1 MSRTAEPLHISHPA
15 PSLAPSNS
23 AGMDSDSAFDPTDS
37 ASFRS
42 QFNAFRQQVLSLV
55 STPLRC
61 DSPAAPKWEDGVI
74 MQQGQSEDETAA
86 KTEKDLKREAADC
99 KRCERWRD
107 ELTRESESRPC
118 TVELC
123 VRATDPHNE
132 RRSATGPI
140 IRFMLQHI
148 SLLPPSS
155 PASSSPGSQEEAPS
169 PTPHLPLP
177 IVCKPCPPTMAGGYS
192 SELGVLLCQ
201 NRFMGKPHMQDALAH
216 ELVHA
221 YDDRRFKPRGGKTW
235 AEDLRAHACTEV
247 SHGRVLSSILTADDK
262 ACTDPSR
269 ESQRRLQVGSRVFE
283 AKLFLYKATS
293 GTLLFASVFSI
304 VSSPRR

>member
-1 MSRTAEPLHISHPA
+1 
-15 PSLAPSNS
+15 
-23 AGMDSDSAFDPTDS
+23 MDSDSAFDPTDS

-107 ELTRESESRPC
+107 ELTRES
-118 TVELC
+118 
-123 VRATDPHNE
+123 
-132 RRSATGPI
+132 PI

-235 AEDLRAHACTEV
+235 AEDLRAHACTEIRAENL
-247 SHGRVLSSILTADDK
+247 SGDCKWGREFSRQNFSFTKQHQACVRRRAILSVTANPNCK
-262 ACTDPSR
+262 SR
-269 ESQRRLQVGSRVFE
+269 EQAEQAVNEVWESCWPDTRPFDEVSGSLE
-283 AKLFLYKATS
+283 
-293 GTLLFASVFSI
+293 
-304 VSSPRR
+304 SSPGGSLHAANWA